1 VAKQVESH
9 DEVVEQELR
18 KSSVDVDRVQMDRVV
33 DSPQQVRREGNTII
47 VPVVSQVLKEQKQ
60 SVVTEEIHIMERR
73 QQQTGRTTVTLNG
86 KRPK

>member
-47 VPVVSQVLKEQKQ
+47 VPVVSQGSQGTKAIRCYGRN
-60 SVVTEEIHIMERR
+60 SHHGTSAAANGAHDCDAER
-73 QQQTGRTTVTLNG
+73 
-86 KRPK
+86 